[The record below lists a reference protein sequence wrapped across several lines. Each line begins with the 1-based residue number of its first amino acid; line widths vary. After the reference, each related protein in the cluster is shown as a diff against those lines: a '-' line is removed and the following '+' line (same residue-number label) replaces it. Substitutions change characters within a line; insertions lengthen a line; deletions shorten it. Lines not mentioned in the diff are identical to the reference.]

1 MNEQEN
7 EYDKLAQE
15 LEAKEVANDMFSMS
29 IESSYEI
36 LAGTKTVAEACE
48 DETILFCDPMQ
59 YPTSAELDE
68 MIYYFESTE
77 EYEKCAF
84 LLKTKLRNEL

>member
-1 MNEQEN
+1 MNEQDEF
-7 EYDKLAQE
+7 ESLAQE
-15 LEAKEVANDMFSMS
+15 LQAKEVADDMFSMS
-29 IESSYEI
+29 IETSYDI
-36 LAGTKTVAEACE
+36 LAGVKTVSEVCS
-48 DETILFCDPMQ
+48 DESILFCDPMR
-59 YPTSAELDE
+59 YPTSEELDE